1 MMFNWKRLVGIVGLI
16 VAIIII
22 DIVLHSVITRGIP
35 TNLFT
40 FVMIILVVAL
50 IGSPVF
56 DFFMLKNKIKVL
68 YPELKHRALEVAKKK
83 RGFVANGDMGEKV
96 ASSELYGVFVKK
108 LETEGLVMKNPMAKD
123 QIIFKEIAA
132 ESNTV
137 EELME
142 KNLPMDV
149 GSVLLA
155 IKTEKEKES
164 EE

>member
-83 RGFVANGDMGEKV
+83 RGFVAKGDMGKV
-96 ASSELYGVFVKK
+96 ASSELYGGFVKK

-142 KNLPMDV
+142 RNLPMDV